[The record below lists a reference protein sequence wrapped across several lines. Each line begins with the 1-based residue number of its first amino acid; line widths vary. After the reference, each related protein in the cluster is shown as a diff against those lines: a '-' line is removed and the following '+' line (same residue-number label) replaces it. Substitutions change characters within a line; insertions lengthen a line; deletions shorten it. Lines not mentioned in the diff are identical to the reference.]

1 MKRLLP
7 PLALLLLAAACTPT
21 VVPPPRTADY
31 YLQEGE
37 GFFDKGLY
45 EEAIASW
52 EKVRD
57 TYYSPELNVLA
68 ELKIAEAHF
77 LAGNFVE
84 AAAAYEDFLKQHPE
98 HERTPQVL
106 YQLGMAYYNQILSAD
121 RDQTASRNAMVTFET
136 LAKKYPADRNI
147 EETTVLA
154 ARCRDRLA
162 EHELYVGRFYLRTK
176 HYAAAI
182 DRLKGIFTLYP
193 NYFFRDKAYF
203 YLGQAYLESGERQQ
217 AVATF
222 NTLFREFP
230 RSEHIIEAQKIV
242 EKQY

>member
-1 MKRLLP
+1 MKRLLLP
-7 PLALLLLAAACTPT
+7 VALLLLATACTPS

-37 GFFDKGLY
+37 GFFEKELY
-45 EEAIASW
+45 EDAIASW

-57 TYYSPELNVLA
+57 TYYSPELNILA

-77 LAGNFVE
+77 LAGDYVE
-84 AAAAYEDFLKQHPE
+84 AAAAYEDFLKQHPD

-121 RDQTASRNAMVTFET
+121 RDQTATRSALVTFDT
-136 LAKKYPADRNI
+136 LKKKYPTDPKI
-147 EETTVLA
+147 EEVTALA

-176 HYAAAI
+176 QYQAAI
-182 DRLKGIFTLYP
+182 NRLKGIFTLYP
-193 NYFFRDKAYF
+193 NYFFRDKAYY
-203 YLGQAYLESGERQQ
+203 YLGQAYLESGERQL

-222 NTLFREFP
+222 NTLFHEFP
-230 RSEHIIEAQKIV
+230 RSEYIIEAQKIV

>member
-1 MKRLLP
+1 MKRHLP
-7 PLALLLLAAACTPT
+7 FVVLFLLAAACTPS

-57 TYYSPELNVLA
+57 SYYSPELNVLA

-84 AAAAYEDFLKQHPE
+84 AAAAYEDFLKQHPD

-106 YQLGMAYYNQILSAD
+106 YQLGMAYYNQVLSAD
-121 RDQTASRNAMVTFET
+121 RDQTATRNAKITFET
-136 LAKKYPADRNI
+136 LIKKYPADRNI
-147 EETTVLA
+147 DEVKVLA
-154 ARCRDRLA
+154 DRCRDRLA

-176 HYAAAI
+176 HYQAAI
-182 DRLKGIFTLYP
+182 ARLKGIFTLYP
-193 NYFFRDKAYF
+193 NYFFRDQVYF
-203 YLGQAYLESGERQQ
+203 YLGQAYLEAGDKQQ

-222 NTLFREFP
+222 NTLFHDFP
-230 RSEHIIEAQKIV
+230 HSEHIIKAQKIV
-242 EKQY
+242 EKLY